1 MNKQLR
7 AFIFQELIFVE
18 DPEQF
23 GDDDDLL
30 EAGLESM
37 GIMRLIMFI
46 ENTFG
51 VTLPDNEI
59 APENL
64 QTFAAL
70 EQWIL
75 KHS

>member
-1 MNKQLR
+1 MKKQLR
-7 AFIFQELIFVE
+7 EFIFQELVFVE

-23 GDDDDLL
+23 GDDDSLL

-37 GIMRLIMFI
+37 GIMRLILYI

-51 VTLPDNEI
+51 VTLPDREI
-59 APENL
+59 TPENL

-75 KHS
+75 KHK